1 MAVYSGKDAT
11 TSAGSHVTSWSASVT
26 SNNSAWASSETNGFK
41 DRVAGVKEATCS
53 IEGKFDAS
61 ASFVP
66 GTEYSL
72 TLTAS
77 TGSIAGNFL
86 CDSYSVEVDINDGE
100 VVGYS
105 AEFSSNGAITV
116 S

>member
-26 SNNSAWASSETNGFK
+26 SNNSSWASSATNGFK
-41 DRVAGVKEATCS
+41 DRVVGVKEATCS
-53 IEGKFDAS
+53 IEGKWDSS

-77 TGSIAGNFL
+77 TGTISGDFL
-86 CDSYSVEVDINDGE
+86 CDSFSVEVDINDGE

-105 AEFSSNGAITV
+105 AEFSSNGTVTV